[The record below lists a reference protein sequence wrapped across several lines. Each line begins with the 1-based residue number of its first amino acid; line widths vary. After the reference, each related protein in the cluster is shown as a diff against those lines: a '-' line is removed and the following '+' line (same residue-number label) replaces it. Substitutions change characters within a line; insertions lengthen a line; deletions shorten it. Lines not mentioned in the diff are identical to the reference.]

1 MRTTKQTT
9 RLSEYASFTVEASDS
24 KNQRKVTYYYQ
35 DSDKKLDRLMA
46 VSFPLGA
53 EPIPPVERA
62 MVYDETEKCWSVEV
76 NRPIDAREHFILIPN
91 VSPES
96 ELSDKEQAVPVSE
109 GYLSFK
115 NGEQQPVN
123 KVVGVPAGEIQ
134 LLLYTEAGEFE
145 DPVSSSELKDGDR
158 LVSVYLPPG
167 YDSKRVLP
175 YNVQI
180 VLDGKQYLDT
190 MQMNTILDNLIATG
204 QIEPVVSVFISPY
217 TGAPNALKKGLPPVT
232 PAGYS
237 ISQRFKEYSCNPVFA
252 DRLAAIPDALR
263 KKINITTKPSH
274 TTIWGMS
281 MSALQSAYTAL
292 LLPEVFGNV
301 VAQSMMSWNIPEHRG
316 VDWRDVITEDWTTS
330 TALLPYVE
338 QHNEHIIQMA
348 RTGFDS
354 VSARAI
360 TPSTLNFY
368 FDAGNYEDQYDP
380 YGYNLELMS
389 DSEKAADTLYIQTRG
404 LGLAYNVIGL
414 DGKPKNGLI
423 PWDKLPDNFPRDVQ
437 NIDDVNQF
445 LVNILQATSKVG
457 HTHSGKGFA
466 NLVKGTDLFIKE
478 LERKAHTV
486 LGFDVVTGG
495 HDAMTWMG
503 DIPTAATRMSS
514 PLKGMSFIQFDQTP
528 GKGWRALADDK
539 QFQHAGELIKEYFFV
554 NPVVSQSLLPSER
567 CLLWFHAGQ
576 MFAMAGNKSD
586 AATAFLMANQEP
598 GALNQSLGN
607 NANAYMRATIAFLKN
622 DRAGVESAFDEI
634 DMDVSQCPRGSNLI
648 FIPGRVHD
656 MLNHMGASYND
667 IFEMS
672 PSLPPTA
679 DNALWER
686 VSQENVWSDTPEG
699 YEIRGRHNLPGN
711 FRMPKE
717 SAVEIL
723 VYKPA
728 GFPVPPE
735 KRGVHENLWIKKR
748 FKQYVSIGIYLDG
761 SDLKYYFFEDCDNSP
776 KIYSSLLE
784 LKQDLPSGLEDIFD
798 NTPKLFV
805 MGHGR
810 GDCYGLG
817 NHPVEICGTDFDKVI
832 TDFEEALP
840 EQHDDIFVTLE
851 ACNTDNCEQAARG
864 NQEKT
869 FLARL
874 SETHQNMTFCGTG
887 PWDPKDPQTGYRAS
901 GGFPTLNVPITAM
914 AGSIWKHGN
923 SVIFYHGDYQ
933 IVVRKSMFA
942 STATAK
948 QLKINTMQYA
958 REILGKTSLDEYA
971 RENFIIRICANRD
984 TLKIEDLK
992 NVPGFPQEKFE
1003 GEGIAILLAKELQI
1017 LEIEKNNYIHR
1028 VQKIL
1033 ARAESGGKFTE
1044 RDVLIIALG
1053 LKNISVFESHED
1065 VRAQVLGNK
1074 VLLQLVMVTCGKV
1087 LIADPSNDGLIDFL
1101 LERGIDINS
1110 ADEKGMTAT
1119 HYAVQNFYNYRE
1131 EPLNLIKKLLDCG
1144 ANIDVKDKQSRT
1156 PLMII
1161 KERSEDQRVSAR
1173 DQVQKL
1179 LEQRRAVSTP
1189 AGAYTMRALL
1199 STNLGFFRK
1208 LEDKHLEEHRHDDP
1222 RLQREYDKRFGLV
1235 IKH

>member
-9 RLSEYASFTVEASDS
+9 RLSEYASFTVEASDRES
-24 KNQRKVTYYYQ
+24 HRKITYYFQ
-35 DSDKKLDRLMA
+35 DPDKRFDSIL
-46 VSFPLGA
+46 VTSFPWTNPATL
-53 EPIPPVERA
+53 
-62 MVYDETEKCWSVEV
+62 
-76 NRPIDAREHFILIPN
+76 PIDLPLIYCPKEKRWSACFDRPKSAREEFILCHSIT
-91 VSPES
+91 PENTR
-96 ELSDKEQAVPVSE
+96 EEKIEAEKTKLLSR
-109 GYLSFK
+109 GYIALTDGK
-115 NGEQQPVN
+115 QQPVN
-123 KVVGVPAGEIQ
+123 KIVDTPTGEMQ
-134 LLLYTEAGEFE
+134 LFLYTEAGEFKA
-145 DPVSSSELKDGDR
+145 PVSPSELEDDDR

-167 YDSKRVLP
+167 YDSKRVP
-175 YNVQI
+175 AYHVQI
-180 VLDGKQYLDT
+180 VLDGMQYLET
-190 MQMNTILDNLIATG
+190 MQMEPILNNLIATG
-204 QIEPVVSVFISPY
+204 QMEPTVTVFISPY
-217 TGAPNALKKGLPPVT
+217 TGAPDLSKEAMPPVL

-237 ISQRFKEYSCNPVFA
+237 IRQRFKEYSCNPEFA
-252 DRLAAIPDALR
+252 DLLAKIPDALR
-263 KKINITTKPSH
+263 TSFNITAEPNK
-274 TTIWGMS
+274 TTIIGAS
-281 MSALQSAYTAL
+281 MGALQSSYTAL
-292 LLPEVFGNV
+292 LHPEVFGNV
-301 VAQSMMSWNIPEHRG
+301 VAQSMMSWNIPAHRG
-316 VDWRDVITEDWTTS
+316 PNWREDMLDDWTTS
-330 TALLPYVE
+330 TALLPDLE
-338 QHNEHIIQMA
+338 HHNEHLSQMVK
-348 RTGFDS
+348 TGIDS
-354 VSARAI
+354 ITGRSL
-360 TPSTLNFY
+360 TPSKVRFY
-368 FDAGNYEDQYDP
+368 FDAGKEEDKY
-380 YGYNLELMS
+380 
-389 DSEKAADTLYIQTRG
+389 
-404 LGLAYNVIGL
+404 
-414 DGKPKNGLI
+414 KP
-423 PWDKLPDNFPRDVQ
+423 
-437 NIDDVNQF
+437 DD
-445 LVNILQATSKVG
+445 
-457 HTHSGKGFA
+457 GFA
-466 NLVKGTDLFIKE
+466 NLVKGTELFIIE
-478 LERKAHTV
+478 LRSQGHLV
-486 LGFDVVTGG
+486 VGFNVPPGG

-503 DIPTAATRMSS
+503 DIPAAEKLMHS
-514 PLKGMSFIQFDQTP
+514 PLKGISFMEFDQTP
-528 GKGWRALADDK
+528 AQGWRALADNK
-539 QFQHAGELIKEYFFV
+539 QFQEAADLIKDYFLV
-554 NPVVSQSLLPSER
+554 NPDICESLLPSER

-576 MFAMAGNKSD
+576 MFAMAGNKND
-586 AATAFLMANQEP
+586 AAAAFLMANQEQ
-598 GALNQSLGN
+598 GALNKALGN
-607 NANAYMRATIAFLKN
+607 NANAYMRATIAFLRN
-622 DRAGVESAFDEI
+622 DRASVKSAFDEI
-634 DMDVSQCPRGSNLI
+634 DMDVSQCQRGSNLI

-656 MLNHMGASYND
+656 MLNHMDASYND

-679 DNALWER
+679 DNVFWEC
-686 VSQENVWSDTPEG
+686 VSQENVWSDTLEG

-711 FRMPKE
+711 SRMPKA

-761 SDLKYYFFEDCDNSP
+761 PDLKYYFFENCDNSP
-776 KIYSSLLE
+776 KIYSSLVA
-784 LKQDLPSGLEDIFD
+784 LKQDLPSGLEDIFN

-810 GDCYGLG
+810 GDSYGLG

-832 TDFEEALP
+832 TDFEEVLP

-851 ACNTDNCEQAARG
+851 ACNTDNCEQATRG
-864 NQEKT
+864 SQEKT

-933 IVVRKSMFA
+933 IIVRKSIFA

-948 QLKINTMQYA
+948 ELKINTIEYA
-958 REILGKTSLDEYA
+958 REILKKTSLNEDV
-971 RENFIIRICANRD
+971 REDLIIRICANRD

-992 NVPGFPQEKFE
+992 SVPGFPQEEFE
-1003 GEGIAILLAKELQI
+1003 GEGIAMLLAKELQI
-1017 LEIEKNNYIHR
+1017 LEIEKNNYIYG

-1033 ARAESGGKFTE
+1033 ARTESGEKFTE

-1053 LKNISVFESHED
+1053 LKNISIFDSHED
-1065 VRAQVLGNK
+1065 VLDQVLGNK
-1074 VLLQLVMVTCGKV
+1074 GLLQLVMVTCGKV

-1101 LERGIDINS
+1101 LERGLDINS
-1110 ADEKGMTAT
+1110 ADEKGMTAL

-1173 DQVQKL
+1173 DEVQKL

-1222 RLQREYDKRFGLV
+1222 RLQREYDKRFGL
-1235 IKH
+1235 IPKP